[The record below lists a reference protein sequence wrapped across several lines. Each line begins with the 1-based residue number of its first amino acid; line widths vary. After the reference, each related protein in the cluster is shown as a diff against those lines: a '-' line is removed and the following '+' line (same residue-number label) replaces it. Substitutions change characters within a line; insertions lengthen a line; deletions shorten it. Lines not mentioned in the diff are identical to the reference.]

1 MTAILNA
8 EQLSHTYQN
17 TPVLQNVNLS
27 VEEGEFVAVMGQS
40 GSGKSTLLFMLSG
53 MDRPSSGNV
62 TFKNRTLSSLKDTE
76 MSRIRLNEMGFI
88 FQNAGLINSLTVR
101 DNITLPGLKSNRL
114 PHREVLDRA
123 QSLME
128 KTGISEV
135 ADHDISKIS
144 GGQLQRA
151 AVCRAL
157 MNDPDILFGDEPTGA
172 LNRGATQDVM
182 DIINRINAE
191 GKTVVIVTHDA
202 KVAAR
207 ADRVIFL
214 ADGQIKA
221 TNLLGRYSKDEVSR
235 SEREKQMSVWLDAQ
249 GF

>member
-182 DIINRINAE
+182 DIINQINAE